1 MNIKPTRRAKAGRKG
16 KTMQKYKVYK
26 MAFVTIEVEAENA
39 DEAERKADAAS
50 VLEWE
55 VNEISD
61 DYNPIIEEVED

>member
-1 MNIKPTRRAKAGRKG
+1 MK
-16 KTMQKYKVYK
+16 KYKVYK
-26 MAFVTIEVEAENA
+26 MAFATIEVEAENA

-61 DYNPIIEEVED
+61 DYNPIIEEVEE

>member
-1 MNIKPTRRAKAGRKG
+1 MK
-16 KTMQKYKVYK
+16 KYKVYK